1 MGKMGLDNVDSNKS
15 NVFIIGPLTLQNEFL
30 SYVINKEIG
39 TKCSIFDRELN
50 SFSESIN
57 ADNGDSGENNLIL
70 IDTEDQS
77 FEEILKSIA
86 TNGSFSKGLI
96 ALFNLNENAGVEK
109 KALARNIRGFFYKDD
124 HFEIFL
130 KGIKTMLSGEIWV
143 SRKMLLKC
151 LFELFSEKK
160 SAIEEKT
167 ALTSREIEILALVSM
182 GSSNEEIADK
192 MFISTNT
199 VKTHLYNI
207 FKKINVQ
214 NRLQA
219 ALWAATNL

>member
-1 MGKMGLDNVDSNKS
+1 MGFNNIDLKNSTIY
-15 NVFIIGPLTLQNEFL
+15 IIGPLTLQNEFL

-39 TKCSIFDRELN
+39 AKCSIFDRELH
-50 SFSESIN
+50 SFSTEQNSDINDN
-57 ADNGDSGENNLIL
+57 ADNKLIL

-77 FEEILKSIA
+77 FEEILKNTI
-86 TNGSFSKGLI
+86 TNGTFYNGLI

-109 KALARNIRGFFYKDD
+109 KALVRNIRGFFYKDD

-130 KGIKTMLSGEIWV
+130 KGIRAIFSGEIWV
-143 SRKMLLKC
+143 SRNTLVKC
-151 LFELFSEKK
+151 VFESFSEKK
-160 SAIEEKT
+160 IALEEKT
-167 ALTSREIEILALVSM
+167 ALTSREIEILTLVSM

-192 MFISTNT
+192 MCISTNT

-207 FKKINVQ
+207 FKKINVE

-219 ALWAATNL
+219 ALWAAANI